1 MVNKLQQEKLATEEA
16 IDSYLKLHDLLSEKA
31 EALDWVE
38 QLLGENES

>member
-1 MVNKLQQEKLATEEA
+1 MTTTKNTIK
-16 IDSYLKLHDLLSEKA
+16 DLLSEKA